1 MRIGVCTDEQ
11 VQKRMSKKKSRK
23 LAGNDLHT
31 HEKQARSVGSALQVD
46 DGQVE
51 VQWTYHHCL
60 GGMPWPWWSCSRG
73 RPASTKDRMDTSTC
87 MSTTRLEECTQTE
100 DNPFFLL
107 LTLLVDLC
115 LLAGGPPPGP
125 SSLSTSP
132 LPASK
137 LDVNE

>member
-1 MRIGVCTDEQ
+1 
-11 VQKRMSKKKSRK
+11 
-23 LAGNDLHT
+23 
-31 HEKQARSVGSALQVD
+31 
-46 DGQVE
+46 
-51 VQWTYHHCL
+51 
-60 GGMPWPWWSCSRG
+60 
-73 RPASTKDRMDTSTC
+73 MDTSAC
-87 MSTTRLEECTQTE
+87 MSTTRLEECTLAE

-115 LLAGGPPPGP
+115 LLAGGP